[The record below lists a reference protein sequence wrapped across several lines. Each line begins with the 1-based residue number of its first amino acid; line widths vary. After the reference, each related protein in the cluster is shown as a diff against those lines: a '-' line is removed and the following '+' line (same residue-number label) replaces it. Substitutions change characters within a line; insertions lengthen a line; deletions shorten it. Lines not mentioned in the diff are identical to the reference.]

1 MYCKSTLS
9 SLIKKTIDA
18 IPLKNNSKTK
28 DSFLKEIN
36 TNASIKEYAKSVLNP
51 VSITLKQLMS
61 EANKTREE
69 LGGLLFLLDSFMQG
83 TNHAHNLVSRLTIV
97 SLSDFML
104 TKCSL
109 FCQTHKNNFFS

>member
-1 MYCKSTLS
+1 MIDSHEQ
-9 SLIKKTIDA
+9 SLIRKRKYSEIVEESEFKELDDVLQKHPIEFDKKTIDA

-69 LGGLLFLLDSFMQG
+69 LGGLLFL
-83 TNHAHNLVSRLTIV
+83 
-97 SLSDFML
+97 
-104 TKCSL
+104 
-109 FCQTHKNNFFS
+109 